1 MFDTS
6 ATYGNEVLFHW
17 VFRGYRSDAD
27 LSVQQQFCDEVLIR
41 SANDGWFRPSIV
53 ISVFVGWKVSVT
65 SFEVGARV
73 YSIGPQGVVMASD
86 HAMSTCELR
95 VTDRASPEGYGNDA
109 DRVEFRFRDANNR
122 IDLKCGRT
130 SVPGTWLTVSHIS
143 GPSLINTIQ
152 QCRNQRARVEG
163 PDHVQQQFAQL
174 SAVIAPWY
182 NDALANEGS
191 TVGTFTDQFPVDEG
205 NFHIR
210 ARSKL
215 RVNPLMFVRQEALA
229 HRSHDEG
236 TELTARR
243 GGPTCRSAAGI
254 FDYLGSDEYAD
265 VCSADLYDQ
274 RVSVITPVLEGE
286 EPPTDR
292 VGEYIEEARDRLRA
306 DMRFSRTSAAI
317 TPVLY
322 RSGGGDGTRAP
333 GEQFDS
339 NDGSAVFLSCLL
351 ALSRHHRAVPDGQLG
366 AGGRGVKALDASSP
380 DILRLLAKELGAGSG
395 RNIKPADQPCFF
407 RGTNVPS
414 DPSARRS
421 GAISRSVRKILSL
434 PLFGDDFCQWLVD
447 LRMAQFEKLCAVS
460 DGTIAECVQ
469 AFVSLVPA
477 LEALHSPST
486 RKTEEEL
493 GRWVPTIEILF
504 ALVRSTAK
512 TGWADL
518 ATDLGFG
525 LAETTVATVRS
536 PLRSKRGSDEP
547 PMPLPLAKRPRT
559 IEPRAEDAQVSLKAR
574 ELGEA
579 RKWGMRLRAIV
590 ERCGE
595 HAAIAGGPKPGS
607 LLSQGEMNALRS
619 IVFESGG
626 FRTIQQCVRHW
637 ERLETWAKS
646 QNIKA
651 IPLTTEVLVKYL
663 LNLSDRGCGPTVSP
677 SVRGAVKWI
686 CKRFRS
692 NQFVMAFFAWWILIM
707 IYSSLRFDDA
717 MHVVPEALAMKD
729 EALRSGV
736 ADQ

>member
-1 MFDTS
+1 MD
-6 ATYGNEVLFHW
+6 
-17 VFRGYRSDAD
+17 
-27 LSVQQQFCDEVLIR
+27 
-41 SANDGWFRPSIV
+41 
-53 ISVFVGWKVSVT
+53 
-65 SFEVGARV
+65 
-73 YSIGPQGVVMASD
+73 
-86 HAMSTCELR
+86 
-95 VTDRASPEGYGNDA
+95 
-109 DRVEFRFRDANNR
+109 
-122 IDLKCGRT
+122 
-130 SVPGTWLTVSHIS
+130 
-143 GPSLINTIQ
+143 
-152 QCRNQRARVEG
+152 
-163 PDHVQQQFAQL
+163 
-174 SAVIAPWY
+174 
-182 NDALANEGS
+182 
-191 TVGTFTDQFPVDEG
+191 
-205 NFHIR
+205 
-210 ARSKL
+210 
-215 RVNPLMFVRQEALA
+215 
-229 HRSHDEG
+229 
-236 TELTARR
+236 
-243 GGPTCRSAAGI
+243 
-254 FDYLGSDEYAD
+254 
-265 VCSADLYDQ
+265 
-274 RVSVITPVLEGE
+274 
-286 EPPTDR
+286 
-292 VGEYIEEARDRLRA
+292 
-306 DMRFSRTSAAI
+306 
-317 TPVLY
+317 
-322 RSGGGDGTRAP
+322 
-333 GEQFDS
+333 
-339 NDGSAVFLSCLL
+339 
-351 ALSRHHRAVPDGQLG
+351 
-366 AGGRGVKALDASSP
+366 
-380 DILRLLAKELGAGSG
+380 
-395 RNIKPADQPCFF
+395 
-407 RGTNVPS
+407 
-414 DPSARRS
+414 
-421 GAISRSVRKILSL
+421 RSVRKILSL

-607 LLSQGEMNALRS
+607 LLSQDEMNALRS

-663 LNLSDRGCGPTVSP
+663 LNLSDRGCGPTVIP

-686 CKRFRS
+686 CKRIGMQGPDLLDARIMALQKGDYSDRGKETRQAVPIPLVLVASLERFVCARFRS

-729 EALRSGV
+729 EALYGVVWQTKVERQKKGTRFAAAKVSVSGEE
-736 ADQ
+736 